1 MRYQAAL
8 RSDRV
13 EPVATMSLQAKRPL
27 FEKSGAKT
35 FVYAGP
41 EAVSAPMPKA
51 QQNKVFLLLF
61 VHKK

>member
-1 MRYQAAL
+1 
-8 RSDRV
+8 V

>member
-1 MRYQAAL
+1 VA
-8 RSDRV
+8 RSLGR
-13 EPVATMSLQAKRPL
+13 KKPL

-41 EAVSAPMPKA
+41 EALEWRGRKVY
-51 QQNKVFLLLF
+51 KVFLLLF